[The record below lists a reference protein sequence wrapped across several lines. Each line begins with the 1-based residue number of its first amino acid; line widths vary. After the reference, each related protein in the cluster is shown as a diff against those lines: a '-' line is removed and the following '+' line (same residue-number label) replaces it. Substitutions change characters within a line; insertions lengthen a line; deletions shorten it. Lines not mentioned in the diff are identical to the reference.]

1 MALQL
6 LKVME
11 PITTLRQE
19 LLGEEGNNLQSMCL
33 CNL

>member
-6 LKVME
+6 LEVME

-19 LLGEEGNNLQSMCL
+19 LLGEEENNLQSLCL
-33 CNL
+33 